1 MSHSPQHACKR
12 CSRIIDFTDEAWKT
26 ISAKGAGALVA
37 TLPPERS
44 KELSALLSAQV
55 VRREPVDVSRVF
67 SHSFRYDQVAR
78 IPPGAIPGS
87 KSSAQ
92 PMRGSLDLVIDSG
105 HSTRAQ
111 SEPCHTIASKGD
123 SSSLDNH
130 IPKLHDRNGTGAAAS
145 PTPSELATGNT
156 SSQGESFIIL
166 SSSQLHPFP
175 YDSDALAPPLDAE
188 YKQSAPAASSRE
200 GAMVT
205 AGEGDSHSV
214 TSSGRLA
221 PVRHLPA
228 DASGQRDG
236 VSETFAIIGRVMD
249 KLEEKSALVHPMCED
264 CAEAMLRLLDREVAD
279 CVRECEIATGVGR
292 AAEIAMPL
300 AEAQPLCEGSG
311 QGMAADVLGLERDLR
326 RQSELEHTLEEALAM
341 LDTQLEGLCAQMAE
355 LGQEAEQL
363 DELESRYHMEL
374 NDHGHVLE
382 RCESE
387 QWALDDKYARLTA
400 QLTQLQR
407 TNVYNDV
414 FNITVVDGIA
424 SINGFRLGGRSSPH
438 SVEWVEINAAWGQ
451 ALLLLQTVA
460 RRLSYDFLD
469 YKLIPMGSYSR
480 IERASDSTT
489 SYELFGSGDM
499 YLGRLFQ
506 NRRFDAAMVAY
517 LACLDQ
523 IAQLIMSLNPQL
535 RLPYKI
541 DQDKVGGLSIKPQLG
556 GDDVW
561 TKACKNAL
569 LDARWALAFASS
581 YATASD

>member
-1 MSHSPQHACKR
+1 R
-12 CSRIIDFTDEAWKT
+12 LIDFADDAWKT
-26 ISAKGAGALVA
+26 ISAKGAGSLVA

-55 VRREPVDVSRVF
+55 GRREAVDVSRVL
-67 SHSFRYDQVAR
+67 SHSFRYDQLAR
-78 IPPGAIPGS
+78 LPSGAISGS
-87 KSSAQ
+87 KSSTQ
-92 PMRGSLDLVIDSG
+92 LMRGSLDLVVDSS
-105 HSTRAQ
+105 HNIRAQ
-111 SEPCHTIASKGD
+111 SEPHHNIALPEGSPSENVPQHQDHK
-123 SSSLDNH
+123 
-130 IPKLHDRNGTGAAAS
+130 GTGAS
-145 PTPSELATGNT
+145 PTPSELVTGNS
-156 SSQGESFIIL
+156 SSQGDSFILL
-166 SSSQLHPFP
+166 SSSQLHAFP
-175 YDSDALAPPLDAE
+175 YGSDAPFSPLDAE
-188 YKQSAPAASSRE
+188 YKQARPTTSSRE
-200 GAMVT
+200 GNIP
-205 AGEGDSHSV
+205 SV

-221 PVRHLPA
+221 PVRHFPV

-236 VSETFAIIGRVMD
+236 VSETFEIIGRVMD
-249 KLEEKSALVHPMCED
+249 RLEEQSALVHPMCED
-264 CAEAMLRLLDREVAD
+264 CAETMLRLLDREVAD
-279 CVRECEIATGVGR
+279 CVHERDIASGIGR
-292 AAEIAMPL
+292 AAEL
-300 AEAQPLCEGSG
+300 AAHSLDTTV
-311 QGMAADVLGLERDLR
+311 AASQSVADDVLGLERDLKS
-326 RQSELEHTLEEALAM
+326 QSELEHTLEETLAM
-341 LDTQLEGLCAQMAE
+341 LDSQLEGLCTQITE
-355 LGQEAEQL
+355 LDREAEKL
-363 DELESRYHMEL
+363 DELESQYHLEL
-374 NDHGHVLE
+374 NDHNYVLE

-414 FNITVVDGIA
+414 FNITVADGIA

-438 SVEWVEINAAWGQ
+438 SVEWAEINAAWGQ

-480 IERASDSTT
+480 IERVSDSTT

-541 DQDKVGGLSIKPQLG
+541 EQDKVGGISIKPQLG

-581 YATASD
+581 Y

>member
-1 MSHSPQHACKR
+1 MSHIPQHACKR
-12 CSRIIDFTDEAWKT
+12 CSRIIDFADDAWNT
-26 ISAKGAGALVA
+26 LSAKGAGAL
-37 TLPPERS
+37 L
-44 KELSALLSAQV
+44 
-55 VRREPVDVSRVF
+55 
-67 SHSFRYDQVAR
+67 AR
-78 IPPGAIPGS
+78 IPPDAIPGS
-87 KSSAQ
+87 KSSTQ
-92 PMRGSLDLVIDSG
+92 LMRGSLDLVTDSG
-105 HSTRAQ
+105 HNIRAQ
-111 SEPCHTIASKGD
+111 SEPRHNIASKGV
-123 SSSLDNH
+123 SQLDNNV
-130 IPKLHDRNGTGAAAS
+130 PKIHDRNGTGAAAS
-145 PTPSELATGNT
+145 PTPSELATGNA

-166 SSSQLHPFP
+166 SSSQLHPLP
-175 YDSDALAPPLDAE
+175 YGSDMLAPPLDAG
-188 YKQSAPAASSRE
+188 YKQPAPTTGNRE

-205 AGEGDSHSV
+205 PGEGGSQSV

-221 PVRHLPA
+221 PVRSLA
-228 DASGQRDG
+228 VDTSGQRDG

-249 KLEEKSALVHPMCED
+249 RLEERSALVHPMCED
-264 CAEAMLRLLDREVAD
+264 CAETMLRLLDREVAD
-279 CVRECEIATGVGR
+279 CVHEHEIATGVGR

-300 AEAQPLCEGSG
+300 AEAHPLCEGPEQS
-311 QGMAADVLGLERDLR
+311 MASDVLELERDLR

-341 LDTQLEGLCAQMAE
+341 LDMQLEGLCVQMAE

-363 DELESRYHMEL
+363 DALESRYHLEL
-374 NDHGHVLE
+374 NDHSHILE

-414 FNITVVDGIA
+414 FNITVADGIA

-438 SVEWVEINAAWGQ
+438 SVEWAEINAAWGQ

-541 DQDKVGGLSIKPQLG
+541 EHDKVGGLSIKPQLG

-581 YATASD
+581 YATASE

>member
-1 MSHSPQHACKR
+1 M
-12 CSRIIDFTDEAWKT
+12 
-26 ISAKGAGALVA
+26 
-37 TLPPERS
+37 
-44 KELSALLSAQV
+44 
-55 VRREPVDVSRVF
+55 
-67 SHSFRYDQVAR
+67 
-78 IPPGAIPGS
+78 PGS
-87 KSSAQ
+87 RSSTQ
-92 PMRGSLDLVIDSG
+92 LMRGSLDLVIDSG
-105 HSTRAQ
+105 HNIRAQ
-111 SEPCHTIASKGD
+111 SEPRHNIASKGV
-123 SSSLDNH
+123 SQLDNNV
-130 IPKLHDRNGTGAAAS
+130 PKIHDRNGTGAAAS
-145 PTPSELATGNT
+145 PTPSELATGNA

-166 SSSQLHPFP
+166 SSSQLHPLP
-175 YDSDALAPPLDAE
+175 YGSDMLAPPLDAG
-188 YKQSAPAASSRE
+188 YKQPAPTTGNRE

-205 AGEGDSHSV
+205 PGEGDSQSM

-221 PVRHLPA
+221 PVRPLA
-228 DASGQRDG
+228 VDTSGQRDG

-249 KLEEKSALVHPMCED
+249 RLEERSALVHPMCED
-264 CAEAMLRLLDREVAD
+264 CAETMLRLLDREVAD
-279 CVRECEIATGVGR
+279 CVHEHEIATGVGR

-300 AEAQPLCEGSG
+300 AEAHPLCEGPEQS
-311 QGMAADVLGLERDLR
+311 MASDVLELERDLR

-341 LDTQLEGLCAQMAE
+341 LDMQLEGLCVQMAE

-363 DELESRYHMEL
+363 DALESQYHLEL
-374 NDHGHVLE
+374 NDHSHVLE

-414 FNITVVDGIA
+414 FNITVADGIA

-438 SVEWVEINAAWGQ
+438 SVEWAEINAAWGQ

-460 RRLSYDFLD
+460 RRLGYDFLD

-541 DQDKVGGLSIKPQLG
+541 EHDKVGGLSIKPQLG

-581 YATASD
+581 YATASE

>member
-1 MSHSPQHACKR
+1 R
-12 CSRIIDFTDEAWKT
+12 RIGFADDAWKT
-26 ISAKGAGALVA
+26 VSAKGADALVA

-44 KELSALLSAQV
+44 KELSMLLSAQAV
-55 VRREPVDVSRVF
+55 QSEPTDVSRVL
-67 SHSFRYDQVAR
+67 SHSFRADQLAR
-78 IPPGAIPGS
+78 LPSGAISGGS

-92 PMRGSLDLVIDSG
+92 LMRGLLDLVIDASHSG
-105 HSTRAQ
+105 TRAR
-111 SEPCHTIASKGD
+111 SEPRHNDAFPAGSTLNSTSRQHGD
-123 SSSLDNH
+123 
-130 IPKLHDRNGTGAAAS
+130 NGAAAAS
-145 PTPSELATGNT
+145 PTPSELAAGNT
-156 SSQGESFIIL
+156 SSQGDSFILL

-175 YDSDALAPPLDAE
+175 YSSDALLSPLDAG
-188 YKQSAPAASSRE
+188 YKQAPPAVGTHEGGDVPTASAGAGRGRE
-200 GAMVT
+200 G
-205 AGEGDSHSV
+205 GDSQSV

-221 PVRHLPA
+221 TAHHLPV
-228 DASGQRDG
+228 DVSGQRDG

-249 KLEEKSALVHPMCED
+249 KLEERSTLVHPMCED
-264 CAEAMLRLLDREVAD
+264 CAETMLRLLDREVAD
-279 CVRECEIATGVGR
+279 CAHEREIAAGIGR
-292 AAEIAMPL
+292 AAELIAPL
-300 AEAQPLCEGSG
+300 AEAQSLKKGAVAS
-311 QGMAADVLGLERDLR
+311 DVLELERDLK
-326 RQSELEHTLEEALAM
+326 RQAELEHTLEETLAM
-341 LDTQLEGLCAQMAE
+341 LDTQLEGLCSQMSG
-355 LGQEAEQL
+355 LGREAEQL
-363 DELESRYHMEL
+363 DNLESQYHQEL
-374 NDHGHVLE
+374 NDHKYVLE
-382 RCESE
+382 QCESE

-414 FNITVVDGIA
+414 FNITVTDGIA

-438 SVEWVEINAAWGQ
+438 SVEWAEINAAWGQ

-469 YKLIPMGSYSR
+469 YKLIPMGSFSR
-480 IERASDSTT
+480 IERVSDSST

-506 NRRFDAAMVAY
+506 NRRFDSAMVAY

-535 RLPYKI
+535 RLPYRI
-541 DQDKVGGLSIKPQLG
+541 EQDKVGGVSIKPQIG

-581 YATASD
+581 YATTTTD